1 MSRFGDRVKK
11 NSRDNWPSM
20 LALLAAG
27 VRRVEGTSVSAH
39 TLRTQAHARGVTPA
53 RPKRSRKQPG

>member
-1 MSRFGDRVKK
+1 MSRFADRVKK
-11 NSRDNWPSM
+11 SNRDKGPSM

-27 VRRVEGTSVSAH
+27 VRRVEGSGLSAH

>member
-1 MSRFGDRVKK
+1 MSRFADKKK

-27 VRRVEGTSVSAH
+27 VRRVEGSSVSVH
-39 TLRTQAHARGVTPA
+39 TLRTQAHARGVTSV
-53 RPKRSRKQPG
+53 RPKRRK